1 MKEFVEFELTK
12 EFRDRFQEALDQHD
26 ALFIQESLTD
36 VNPADIT
43 SLLYEFNAEE
53 SKYVLNILPLDIRA
67 QIINDLDSETRLGF
81 LKTYTPAEITEVV
94 NLLDSD
100 DAADILNEL
109 AIKTSEEVI
118 AGLDPVLRSQVIDL
132 LRYDENVAGGLMAKE
147 LIKARSNWSVVQ
159 CVEEIRKQAEN
170 VTKFYTIFVVDESDK
185 LLGKVA
191 LQDIVISDA
200 NKLVA
205 DIYEQDIVSVE
216 TYLPDTEVAEIMK
229 RYDLES
235 VPVVNVQG
243 HLVGRITID
252 DIVDVITE
260 QADEERQLMSGITE
274 DVEEDDTVWKNTR
287 ARLPWLLIGIFGG
300 MLSARFMGLFE
311 MELARVTAIAFFVPL
326 IQATGGNVGI
336 QSSSLIVQSLASS
349 GFVFDGLWQRL
360 TKVIFVALLNGIFLS
375 IIVFAANILLIGN
388 QQLSLTVSI
397 ALFAVVVFASLVGTI
412 TPLILDRFG
421 FNPAVASGPFIT
433 TINDL
438 LGLTVY
444 FLTVRILLTLHC
456 LFKVMQGCW
465 RLR

>member
-1 MKEFVEFELTK
+1 MKEFAEFELTK
-12 EFRDRFQEALDQHD
+12 EFRDRFQEALDHRDHQ
-26 ALFIQESLTD
+26 FIRERLEH

-43 SLLYEFNAEE
+43 ALLYEFTSVE
-53 SKYVLNILPLDIRA
+53 SKFTLEILPLAVRA
-67 QIINDLDSETRLGF
+67 QIIKDLDPETRANF
-81 LKTYTPAEITEVV
+81 LKIYEPGEITGII

-109 AIKTSEEVI
+109 PIKNSEEVI
-118 AGLDPVLRSQVIDL
+118 SGLDPLLRSQVIDL

-147 LIKARSNWSVVQ
+147 LIKARSTWSVVQ

-170 VTKFYTIFVVDESDK
+170 VTKFYTVFVVDEQDK

-205 DIYEQDIVSVE
+205 DIYEQDVVAVE
-216 TYLPDTEVAEIMK
+216 TYMPDTEVAGVMK
-229 RYDLES
+229 KYDLES

-243 HLVGRITID
+243 QLVGRITID

-260 QADEERQLMSGITE
+260 QAEEDRQLMSGITG

-311 MELARVTAIAFFVPL
+311 VELARVTAIAFFVPL

-336 QSSSLIVQSLASS
+336 QSSSLVVQSLAST
-349 GFVFDGLWQRL
+349 GYVNEGLWQRM
-360 TKVIFVALLNGIFLS
+360 TKVLFVALLNGFFLS
-375 IIVFAANILLIGN
+375 LLVFGANWLLFGTH
-388 QQLSLTVSI
+388 QLSFVVSI
-397 ALFAVVVFASLVGTI
+397 ALFSVVVFASLIGTI

-444 FLTVRILLTLHC
+444 FFTIH
-456 LFKVMQGCW
+456 VM
-465 RLR
+465 L

>member
-1 MKEFVEFELTK
+1 MKEFAEFELTT
-12 EFRDRFQEALDQHD
+12 EFRDRFQEALDQRD
-26 ALFIQESLTD
+26 GDFIRESLAD
-36 VNPADIT
+36 INPADIT
-43 SLLYEFNAEE
+43 ALLYEFNSEE
-53 SKYVLNILPLDIRA
+53 SKYVLDILPLDVRA
-67 QIINDLDSETRLGF
+67 QIINDLDSETRTAF
-81 LKTYTPAEITEVV
+81 LKVYSPTEIAEVL

-100 DAADILNEL
+100 DVADILNEL
-109 AIKTSEEVI
+109 PIKVTEEVM
-118 AGLDPVLRSQVIDL
+118 AGLDAVLKSQVIDL
-132 LRYDENVAGGLMAKE
+132 LRYDENIAGGLMAKE

-170 VTKFYTIFVVDESDK
+170 VTKFYTVFVVDEQDK

-216 TYLPDTEVAEIMK
+216 TYTPDTEVAEIMK
-229 RYDLES
+229 KYDLES
-235 VPVVNVQG
+235 VPVVNAQG
-243 HLVGRITID
+243 QLVGRITID
-252 DIVDVITE
+252 DVVDVITE
-260 QADEERQLMSGITE
+260 QADEDRQLMSGITE
-274 DVEEDDTVWKNTR
+274 DVEEDDSVWKNTR

-311 MELARVTAIAFFVPL
+311 AELARVTAIAFFVPL

-336 QSSSLIVQSLASS
+336 QSSSLVVQSLAST
-349 GFVFDGLWQRL
+349 GFVEEGLWQRL
-360 TKVIFVALLNGIFLS
+360 LKVLFVALLNGFFLS
-375 IIVFAANILLIGN
+375 VIVFGANWLFIGN
-388 QQLSLTVSI
+388 QQLSLVVSI
-397 ALFAVVVFASLVGTI
+397 ALFSVVVFASLIGTI

-444 FLTVRILLTLHC
+444 FLTITILL
-456 LFKVMQGCW
+456 
-465 RLR
+465 